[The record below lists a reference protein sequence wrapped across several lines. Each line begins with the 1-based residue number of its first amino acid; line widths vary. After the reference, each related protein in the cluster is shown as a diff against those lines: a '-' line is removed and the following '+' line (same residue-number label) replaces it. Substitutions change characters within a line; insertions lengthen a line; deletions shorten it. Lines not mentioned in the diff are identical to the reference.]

1 MPTQST
7 LWLSGQ
13 DGYHTYRIPAL
24 AVTTAG
30 TALAFC
36 EGRRNS
42 RHDHGEIDLLVRR
55 STDNGDSWSEP
66 RVVVAGSGQT
76 AGNPAP
82 VVDRMTGR
90 IWLPFVRNDP
100 LGTVERVVRRESW
113 RHPYMTFS
121 DDDGRTWA
129 EPIDVKDQV
138 MEPAWTWY
146 AFGPGHSIQLASGRL
161 LIPCNHMPRSG
172 HSRDDVPFRSVVV
185 YSDDAGASWHIGA
198 AAADGTDESI
208 AVELDDGS
216 LYLNSRNELDTKRRV
231 ATRSTDGG
239 ETFGP
244 SEIDEALIEPR
255 CQGSALRLD
264 DARGGATWVVFSNPA
279 STVRE
284 RLTVRYSADGARTW
298 SAGRL
303 LHAGPAAYSDL
314 CQLPDGR
321 LGCLYES
328 GDDVPYERLT
338 WARFDPA
345 WLTEPD
351 D

>member
-1 MPTQST
+1 
-7 LWLSGQ
+7 
-13 DGYHTYRIPAL
+13 
-24 AVTTAG
+24 
-30 TALAFC
+30 
-36 EGRRNS
+36 
-42 RHDHGEIDLLVRR
+42 
-55 STDNGDSWSEP
+55 
-66 RVVVAGSGQT
+66 
-76 AGNPAP
+76 
-82 VVDRMTGR
+82 
-90 IWLPFVRNDP
+90 
-100 LGTVERVVRRESW
+100 
-113 RHPYMTFS
+113 MTFS

-129 EPIDVKDQV
+129 DPIDVRAQV
-138 MEPAWTWY
+138 MDPAWTWY

-244 SEIDEALIEPR
+244 SEIDQGLIEPR
-255 CQGSALRLD
+255 CQASALRLD
-264 DARGGATWVVFSNPA
+264 DAPGGGSWVVFSNPA

-284 RLTVRYSADGARTW
+284 RMTVRYSADGARTW
-298 SAGRL
+298 SAGRV

-314 CQLPDGR
+314 CRLPDGR
-321 LGCLYES
+321 LGCLYEA
-328 GDDVPYERLT
+328 GDNAPYERLT

-345 WLTEPD
+345 WLIEPD